1 VCFFYAA
8 QLTAMAYSLMG
19 INAVIT
25 WLKLFKYLN
34 LFPHLTMFSITLRN
48 ACFPIISFS
57 CMFTIVFCSCAQAFL
72 MAFGP
77 NLRNF
82 STFLRAL
89 MTLFRALLGDF
100 DYVCAADT
108 RCRCIAL
115 SGRRFVLRSAA
126 DSVRPLPQESL
137 EEGGA
142 RRWVAALLFTT
153 FIFLCFFVL
162 MNMFIAILTESYEKA
177 KVEVF
182 GDAQHER
189 EDEWVGAI
197 PFVHYIKRVGGYA
210 LSLLPGLGGQKKK
223 RVYAESHDT
232 AVDGCDGCA
241 SWSFEKYLV
250 PPPRHD
256 DHVQSSGLLADI
268 YLHFAMC

>member
-1 VCFFYAA
+1 MLLTLDAAALPCRVVASFY
-8 QLTAMAYSLMG
+8 G
-19 INAVIT
+19 RP
-25 WLKLFKYLN
+25 LN
-34 LFPHLTMFSITLRN
+34 
-48 ACFPIISFS
+48 
-57 CMFTIVFCSCAQAFL
+57 
-72 MAFGP
+72 
-77 NLRNF
+77 
-82 STFLRAL
+82 
-89 MTLFRALLGDF
+89 
-100 DYVCAADT
+100 
-108 RCRCIAL
+108 
-115 SGRRFVLRSAA
+115 
-126 DSVRPLPQESL
+126 SVRPLPQESL

-162 MNMFIAILTESYEKA
+162 LNMFIAILTESYEKA

-210 LSLLPGLGGQKKK
+210 LSLLPGLGGEKKK

-232 AVDGCDGCA
+232 AVDGCA

-250 PPPRHD
+250 PPPPHN
-256 DHVQSSGLLADI
+256 DHAQSSGLAEI
-268 YLHFAMC
+268 YLRVATPVLIPVPV